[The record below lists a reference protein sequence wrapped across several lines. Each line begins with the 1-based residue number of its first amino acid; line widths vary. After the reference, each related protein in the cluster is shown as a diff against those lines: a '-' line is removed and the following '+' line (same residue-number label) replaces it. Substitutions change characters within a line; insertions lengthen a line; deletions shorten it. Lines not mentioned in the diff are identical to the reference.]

1 MKKIIAVFLALLCC
15 ASLGGCVI
23 KADRSLSGE
32 DAKALCFEHFGL
44 LAKDCTV
51 RSLEYD
57 DGKYEIRFTAA
68 DTAYEVEVDGKSGK
82 ITEIDKKPYE
92 ETTADTGKTTKPD
105 GGKPMGEAPVTM
117 TLEEAQRIAVSY
129 LSLSEGE
136 YTFGET
142 ELEGIKYEIEI
153 FAGGKEYN
161 VEVNTRT
168 GVVTEVEID
177 D

>member
-1 MKKIIAVFLALLCC
+1 M
-15 ASLGGCVI
+15 
-23 KADRSLSGE
+23 
-32 DAKALCFEHFGL
+32 
-44 LAKDCTV
+44 
-51 RSLEYD
+51 
-57 DGKYEIRFTAA
+57 
-68 DTAYEVEVDGKSGK
+68 EVDGKSGK